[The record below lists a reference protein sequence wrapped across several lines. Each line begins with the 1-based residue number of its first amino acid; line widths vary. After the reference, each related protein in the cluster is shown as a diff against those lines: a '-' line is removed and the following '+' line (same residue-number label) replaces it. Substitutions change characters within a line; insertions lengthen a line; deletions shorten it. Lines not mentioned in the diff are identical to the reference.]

1 MTPDPEALLP
11 IIRSAGSV
19 PGHGRAL
26 IAYVR
31 WMLPKP
37 ASGLVLVFLHG
48 IGSYGEP
55 YGHMVEGLRG
65 SIDAVYLPDMRG
77 HGRSG
82 GARGDLTSRGAVI
95 HDIGAVVEVAR
106 RDNPGARIV
115 LGGESMGALFALG
128 FTDVHGEELAGLVLT
143 SPALALNWR
152 SVLHSSTIADSLGH
166 SDVLTAG
173 VRVQGGV
180 GGEIPRDPHFYD
192 RVRTD
197 PLMLQRVGLRYL
209 AVVQAFRWDWF
220 ARYRAT
226 VCLPVL
232 ILQGDGDRLVDVRAV
247 RVLNALLRRSRLC
260 EFRAAWHNLFW
271 DPETPAAVAAM
282 ADWFGQVADGSV
294 APSSGREGGVTTL
307 IRIWRVLVHRS
318 TAASRA
324 PGLG

>member
-1 MTPDPEALLP
+1 MTPDPETLP
-11 IIRSAGSV
+11 IISCAGSV
-19 PGHGRAL
+19 PGHDHAR

-31 WMLPKP
+31 WILPGP

-65 SIDAVYLPDMRG
+65 SVDAVYMPDMRG
-77 HGRSG
+77 HGRSS
-82 GARGDLTSRGAVI
+82 GARGDLTSRRAVI
-95 HDIGAVVEVAR
+95 HDIGAVVDAAR

-128 FTDVHGEELAGLVLT
+128 FADAHGGELAGLVLT

-180 GGEIPRDPHFYD
+180 GGETPRDPRFYE

-197 PLMLQRVGLRYL
+197 PLMLQRIGLRYL
-209 AVVQAFRWDWF
+209 AIIQSFRWDWF

-226 VCLPVL
+226 IRLPVL
-232 ILQGDGDRLVDVRAV
+232 ILQGDDDRLVDVRAV
-247 RVLNALLRRSRLC
+247 RVLNALLHRSRMR
-260 EFRAAWHNLFW
+260 EFPDAWHNLFW

-282 ADWFGQVADGSV
+282 AEWFGQVADGSV
-294 APSSGREGGVTTL
+294 ALSSDREGGAATL
-307 IRIWRVLVHRS
+307 ARVWRVLVPRP
-318 TAASRA
+318 AAATR
-324 PGLG
+324 